1 MKYPV
6 LLIDTSSR
14 HLVFARIDGQG
25 EGRVLVELPDGRSE
39 DAIDNAVA
47 KLFLRI
53 EDIAEIWLGEGPGSF
68 VGLRSSFAYVRM
80 LAMLTGKPCCTFFS
94 SRLWRALFGISPV
107 DWLLTRTNARLYY
120 ADRFSPE
127 RETLVVDIA
136 AEGERPRGDVYCF
149 ADTWISAAQ
158 GKIENNS
165 TDQAGNRTG
174 AAASAAEPSSEA
186 SRRHDAV
193 EAGWKYLTMGDAQI
207 AADALTPEN
216 LALTQ
221 PKSPTDLNPIY
232 GHELNFTL
240 AKGNNG

>member
-1 MKYPV
+1 MTYPV
-6 LLIDTSSR
+6 LLMDTSSR
-14 HLVFARIDGQG
+14 HLVFARLNGNG
-25 EGRVLVELPDGRSE
+25 EGSVLVELPDGRSE

-47 KLFLRI
+47 KLFAQT
-53 EDIAEIWLGEGPGSF
+53 EDIGEIWLGEGPGSF

-80 LAMLTGKPCCTFFS
+80 LAMLAGTPCRTFFS
-94 SRLWRALFGISPV
+94 SRLWRALFGISPG

-120 ADRFSPE
+120 ADRFTPD
-127 RETLVVDIA
+127 RETLVVDVA

-158 GKIENNS
+158 GKITSNS
-165 TDQAGNRTG
+165 TDQAGHRTG
-174 AAASAAEPSSEA
+174 GPQA
-186 SRRHDAV
+186 SRRHEAV
-193 EAGWKYLTMGDAQI
+193 PGGWKYLTMGDAQI
-207 AADALTPEN
+207 AAGALTPEN

>member
-1 MKYPV
+1 MTYPV
-6 LLIDTSSR
+6 LLMDTSSR
-14 HLVFARIDGQG
+14 HLVFARLNGNG
-25 EGRVLVELPDGRSE
+25 EGSVLVELPDGRSE

-47 KLFLRI
+47 KLFAQT
-53 EDIAEIWLGEGPGSF
+53 EDIGEIWLGEGPGSF

-80 LAMLTGKPCCTFFS
+80 LAMLAGTPCRTFFS
-94 SRLWRALFGISPV
+94 SRLWRALFGISPG

-120 ADRFSPE
+120 ADRFTPD
-127 RETLVVDIA
+127 RETLVVDVA

-158 GKIENNS
+158 GKITSNS
-165 TDQAGNRTG
+165 TDQ
-174 AAASAAEPSSEA
+174 
-186 SRRHDAV
+186 
-193 EAGWKYLTMGDAQI
+193 GWKYLTMGDAQI
-207 AADALTPEN
+207 AAGALTPEN